1 MTTEAGVRN
10 PGVVGLSRLSDCE
23 RGGIRIFIVCRAVT
37 PAIDRPLS
45 CRELLAD
52 YQTARSHGI
61 RGLTQKLL
69 FRGVGDNDVYNI
81 TAPFHWRGE
90 SWILGRVEAR
100 DTEHSEVRFFKGS
113 GSEWEATSF
122 RAFENMQ
129 DPCVTFVG
137 DELVLGGVKFPV
149 SLASGETG
157 WRMEFYRGTAPDRLS
172 RFFTGPDKM
181 KDIRLKELADGR
193 IAVLTRP
200 QGSVGGR
207 GKIGF
212 TVVKSLDDLDVGGIE
227 RAPLFDN
234 LFLDEEWGGA
244 NEVHLLPDGTLG
256 VLGHI
261 ACFDEREHRH
271 YYAIVFVVDPATGEA
286 SQPRIIAERSDFPDG
301 PAKRPDLVNVIFSG
315 GLLRDGDGGAI
326 LYAGVSDV
334 EAACMETPDPF
345 RFAENSGCL
354 DVTRPVG

>member
-1 MTTEAGVRN
+1 M
-10 PGVVGLSRLSDCE
+10 
-23 RGGIRIFIVCRAVT
+23 
-37 PAIDRPLS
+37 
-45 CRELLAD
+45 
-52 YQTARSHGI
+52 ARS
-61 RGLTQKLL
+61 RGKRGHTQKLS
-69 FRGVGDNDVYNI
+69 FRGVGGNDVYNI
-81 TAPFHWRGE
+81 TAPFFWHGE

-100 DTEHSEVRFFKGS
+100 HTEHSEIRFFRGS
-113 GSEWEATSF
+113 GTEWEAASF

-149 SLASGETG
+149 SLAGGEIG
-157 WRMEFYRGTAPDRLS
+157 WRMEFYRGTSPDRLE

-181 KDIRLKELADGR
+181 KDIRLKGLADGR

-200 QGSVGGR
+200 QGKIGGR

-212 TVVKSLDDLDVGGIE
+212 TIVKSLDHLDAGGIE
-227 RAPLFDN
+227 RAPLFEN
-234 LFLDEEWGGA
+234 LFLDDEWGGA
-244 NEVHLLPDGTLG
+244 NEVHLLSDGTLG

-286 SQPRIIAERSDFPDG
+286 SEPRIIAERSDFPDG

-315 GLLRDGDGGAI
+315 GLLRDGDGGAT
-326 LYAGVSDV
+326 LYAGVSDA
-334 EAACMETPDPF
+334 EAACMRMPDPF
-345 RFAENSGCL
+345 RTAEDSRLL
-354 DVTRPVG
+354 DVGRSVG